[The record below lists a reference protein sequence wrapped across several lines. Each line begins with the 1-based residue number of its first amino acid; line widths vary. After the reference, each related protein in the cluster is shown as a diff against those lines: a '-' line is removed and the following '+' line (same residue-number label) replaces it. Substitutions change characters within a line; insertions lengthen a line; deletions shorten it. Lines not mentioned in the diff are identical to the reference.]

1 MATTQEIKELLDRY
15 LNVENEIKLLQEDKK
30 QLLAEYK
37 EKIDLKSFQA
47 ALRAAKIMAKVK
59 PQEKQSFDQVLD
71 IVEKHLCVEHI
82 D

>member
-1 MATTQEIKELLDRY
+1 MATTQEIKELLERY

-59 PQEKQSFDQVLD
+59 PQEKQNFDQVLD